1 MNDFEKLGFK
11 AQIIASST
19 NGSNVITTFNLNYP
33 RFIHAELLTHRVFSK
48 NSSSSRAIP
57 SKVLRKAIWDNPAT
71 PIHWGANR
79 PGMQATEELTGW
91 RLAAAKATWKL
102 ASKSAVFFTWVLE
115 KIGLHKQVA
124 NRIGEPFQWMNV
136 VLTGTEFENFYAL
149 RAHKDAQPEF
159 QKLAVMMQEA
169 QKVDKPVFRPA
180 GRGGYSWHLPYVT
193 TVERAAFPI
202 DALLQ
207 ISTARCARVSYNL
220 FDGKLSTPE
229 KDKELYVKLVGSM
242 PKHMSPA
249 EHQAESSPP
258 SFGSA
263 NFRGWTQHR
272 TFLES

>member
-11 AQIIASST
+11 AQIIAYST

-57 SKVLRKAIWDNPAT
+57 IHVMLKSVWSNPAM
-71 PIHWGANR
+71 PVHWGANR
-79 PGMQATEELTGW
+79 PGMQATEELQGW
-91 RLAAAKATWKL
+91 RLHAAKFIWRL
-102 ASKSAVFFTWVLE
+102 ASKAAVCFSWLLG
-115 KIGLHKQVA
+115 KIGLHKQIA
-124 NRIGEPFQWMNV
+124 NRVTEPYQWMNV
-136 VLTGTEFENFYAL
+136 VLTGTEFDNFYSL
-149 RAHKDAQPEF
+149 RTHKDAQPEF
-159 QKLAVMMQEA
+159 RKLAVMMQEA
-169 QKVDKPVFRPA
+169 QKTNRPVYRPV
-180 GRGGYSWHLPYVT
+180 GQGVISWHLPYIT
-193 TVERAAFPI
+193 LIERLSFPL
-202 DALLQ
+202 DVLLQ
-207 ISTARCARVSYNL
+207 VSTARCARVSYKL

-229 KDKELYVKLVGSM
+229 KDKELYVKLVGSV

-249 EHQAESSPP
+249 EHQAQSSPP